1 MRKKIAILGSTGSIG
16 KTTFNIVK
24 TNRKEFEVVLLTT
37 NKNINE
43 IFKQA
48 QILKTK
54 NIFIT
59 SKPHYLKAKKKLKN
73 NNLKIFNDLNDLKK
87 IFKKKIDY
95 TMCAISGL
103 EGLRP
108 TLDMIQFTKNIAI
121 ANKESLV
128 CGWNL
133 IKKKLIK
140 YNTQFIPVD
149 SEHFSI
155 WSLIKNTKTSDIE
168 EVVITASGGP
178 FLKLPESKFKK
189 IEPSSAVKH
198 PNWNMGKKISV
209 DSATMMNKVFEV
221 IEAQRI
227 FNIELKKFKILI
239 HPNSYVHSI
248 VKFNNGTTKILVH
261 DTDMKIPIFNTL
273 YQNNSKKLNSKKL
286 DITKL
291 NNLNFRNIDRKK
303 FPVIKILNH
312 VSKRFSLYETVIVSA
327 NDLLVELFLEGKI
340 KFLDISK
347 YLYKIVKLKEFK
359 KFKRI
364 LPTEVNQIIKL
375 SKYVRLKTQS
385 LSVIVRKTWKFFI
398 L

>member
-24 TNRKEFEVVLLTT
+24 KNRKEFEVVLLTT
-37 NKNINE
+37 NKNIDE

-248 VKFNNGTTKILVH
+248 V
-261 DTDMKIPIFNTL
+261 
-273 YQNNSKKLNSKKL
+273 
-286 DITKL
+286 
-291 NNLNFRNIDRKK
+291 
-303 FPVIKILNH
+303 
-312 VSKRFSLYETVIVSA
+312 
-327 NDLLVELFLEGKI
+327 
-340 KFLDISK
+340 
-347 YLYKIVKLKEFK
+347 
-359 KFKRI
+359 
-364 LPTEVNQIIKL
+364 
-375 SKYVRLKTQS
+375 
-385 LSVIVRKTWKFFI
+385 
-398 L
+398 